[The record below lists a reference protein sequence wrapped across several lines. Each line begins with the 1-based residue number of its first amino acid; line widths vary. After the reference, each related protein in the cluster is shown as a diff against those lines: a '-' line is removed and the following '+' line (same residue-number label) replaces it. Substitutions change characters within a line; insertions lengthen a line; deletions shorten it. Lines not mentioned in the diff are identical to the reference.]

1 MQEGSYVYIL
11 ANRAQ
16 GALYVGVT
24 SNLRLRVHQH
34 RKGVFGSF
42 TRRYKIY
49 LLVYYEKFENIA
61 DAIAY
66 EKRLKR
72 WRRAWKI
79 DLIEGFNPEWD
90 DLSKW

>member
-1 MQEGSYVYIL
+1 
-11 ANRAQ
+11 
-16 GALYVGVT
+16 
-24 SNLRLRVHQH
+24 
-34 RKGVFGSF
+34 
-42 TRRYKIY
+42 
-49 LLVYYEKFENIA
+49 VYYEKFENIA